1 MGYRKPIPVEINKI
15 VIGEK
20 YYTCSWTGVIA
31 VIVLKVYQNTNTV
44 VVKVNSK
51 KKNLES
57 FVRPVKYIF
66 DNPEMARSAGR
77 DWEHDERK
85 RKKMVKQNKKKR
97 RLKKPNK
104 INGLEANFNQK
115 NHADSH
121 CIKYYGEEFICT
133 SEDVAKAFD
142 ILPEEVNEMV
152 EQCREELIANG

>member
-1 MGYRKPIPVEINKI
+1 MGYKKPIPVEINKI

-20 YYTCSWTGVIA
+20 YYTCSWTGVIV

-85 RKKMVKQNKKKR
+85 RKKMIKQNKKKR
-97 RLKKPNK
+97 KTK
-104 INGLEANFNQK
+104 GTQ
-115 NHADSH
+115 
-121 CIKYYGEEFICT
+121 
-133 SEDVAKAFD
+133 
-142 ILPEEVNEMV
+142 
-152 EQCREELIANG
+152 

>member
-15 VIGEK
+15 VVGEK

-44 VVKVNSK
+44 VVKMNSK

-97 RLKKPNK
+97 KTK
-104 INGLEANFNQK
+104 ETQ
-115 NHADSH
+115 
-121 CIKYYGEEFICT
+121 
-133 SEDVAKAFD
+133 
-142 ILPEEVNEMV
+142 
-152 EQCREELIANG
+152 